1 MNRLY
6 LEMSE
11 IEMTVVAK
19 TLLKEYE
26 RLAEQGL
33 AVQHTQMILER
44 VLARMERMRL
54 STMA

>member
-1 MNRLY
+1 
-6 LEMSE
+6 
-11 IEMTVVAK
+11 MTVVAK